1 MDLKGVNQLLERYR
15 NGQCTVE
22 ERKAVEEWF
31 DTQAA
36 KGDWEWSEPQQ
47 AAAGKRIKNNIDQQ
61 LFESRPMWPL
71 LRIAAI
77 LFLVVGSALL
87 FRGEI
92 RNWADPVVMLE
103 KKVGD
108 GKQFKLSLP
117 DGSVVLLNAG
127 SKFSYPN
134 RFTQG
139 KRQVYLLEGEAY
151 FEVSHDAAHPFI
163 VTSKN
168 INTRVLGTAFNV
180 KAYRYLS
187 NLQVSVT
194 RGKVRVSDTTG
205 INSAILMPGEQLTID
220 GRSGSMSKRLIDMP
234 AITAWQRG
242 DFSFNNDR
250 LIDVCAALSKKF
262 KLSFQFREKEIEDY
276 RITAGF
282 VAKDNIDDILSILA
296 SANNLL
302 IDRKGQTVTFRKQ

>member
-22 ERKAVEEWF
+22 EKKAIEEWF

-36 KGDWEWSEPQQ
+36 EGEWDWNEPQQ
-47 AAAGKRIKNNIDQQ
+47 NAAGKRIKKNIDRQ
-61 LFESRPMWPL
+61 LFSTRTLWPI
-71 LRIAAI
+71 LRIAAV
-77 LFLVVGSALL
+77 LCLVLGSVLL
-87 FRGEI
+87 FKNDI
-92 RNWADPVVMLE
+92 RNWTDPVVMLE
-103 KKVGD
+103 KSVGE
-108 GKQFKLSLP
+108 GEQFKLSLP

-139 KRQVYLLEGEAY
+139 KRQVYLLEGEGY

-168 INTRVLGTAFNV
+168 INTKVLGTAFNI
-180 KAYRYLS
+180 KAYHYLS

-194 RGKVRVSDTTG
+194 RGKVRVSDTSG
-205 INSAILMPGEQLTID
+205 NSSAILTPGQQLTID
-220 GRSGSMSKRLIDMP
+220 SWSGSMSKLIIDIP
-234 AITAWQRG
+234 AITSWQRG
-242 DFSFNNDR
+242 DFTFTNDR
-250 LIDVCAALSKKF
+250 LTDVCAALSKKY
-262 KLSFQFREKEIEDY
+262 KLNFQFKEKEIEDY

-282 VAKDNIDDILSILA
+282 IAKDNINDILSILA

-302 IDRKGQTVTFRKQ
+302 FEQKGRSVIFYKR